1 MTNECT
7 STMTYTILRDDL
19 TSADV
24 QALIDEHLAGM
35 HQHSPPESVH
45 ALALDALRGPHVDFW
60 TVWHGSS
67 LCGCGALKELDRR
80 TGEVKSMRTRSALL
94 RRGVGQA
101 MLSHIL
107 SAAHARHYDHLYL
120 ETGSGPAFEPAHQLY
135 LRNGFEFCGPFG
147 DYQADAFSVFMVRVL
162 SRSQT

>member
-1 MTNECT
+1 M
-7 STMTYTILRDDL
+7 SYTILRDDL

-24 QALIDEHLAGM
+24 RALIDEHLAGM

-45 ALALDALRGPHVDFW
+45 ALALEALRSRDVDFW

-80 TGEVKSMRTRSALL
+80 TGEVKSMRTRSVWL

-107 SAAHARHYDHLYL
+107 AAARTRDYDYLYL

-147 DYQADAFSVFMVRVL
+147 DYKADRFSVFMTLAL
-162 SRSQT
+162 SHTKT